1 MKIANNPTLTQWLE
15 HATALLTPLL
25 ETGPVPA
32 DAKQEARRILLE
44 LLDINATSLMLYPG
58 RELTEAQLQLLEL
71 VLARR
76 LTGEPLAHILGYWYF
91 WDFKLAV
98 APCTL
103 IPRPD
108 TELLVEQ
115 SLALSLPAQA
125 KVLDLGTGTG
135 AIALALAKEKPHWTV
150 TGVDLQPDAVDL
162 AKQNVQLLELA
173 NCQIKQ
179 SRWFEAVTG
188 EQFDLIVS
196 NPPYIDAQDPHL
208 ALGDVRFEPDSALVA
223 PEQGLADI
231 RHICNQ
237 APHYLTPTGWLW
249 LEHGYQQSEAVQR
262 ILTEAG
268 FSSVQSVKD
277 YGGQWR
283 ISGGQL
289 ADFSLNSLSR

>member
-1 MKIANNPTLTQWLE
+1 MKIVNTLTLTQWLQQ
-15 HATALLTPLL
+15 ATALLTPLL

-44 LLDINATSLMLYPG
+44 VLDVNATTLMLYPE
-58 RELTEAQLQLLEL
+58 RELTQAQLLLIEA
-71 VLARR
+71 VLTRR

-115 SLALSLPAQA
+115 SLTLPLPAKA

-135 AIALALAKEKPHWTV
+135 AIALALAKEKPNWTV
-150 TGVDLQPDAVDL
+150 TGVDLHPDAVAL
-162 AKQNVQLLELA
+162 AKQNVELLALP

-179 SRWFEAVTG
+179 SSWFEALEG
-188 EQFDLIVS
+188 QEFDLIVS
-196 NPPYIDAQDPHL
+196 NPPYIDAEDPHL
-208 ALGDVRFEPDSALVA
+208 TLGDVRFEPDSALVA

-231 RHICNQ
+231 RHICTQ
-237 APHYLTPTGWLW
+237 APHYLTPSGWLW
-249 LEHGYQQSEAVQR
+249 LEHGYQQSDAVQQ
-262 ILTEAG
+262 ILTNAG
-268 FSSVQSVKD
+268 FTEVKSVKD
-277 YGGQWR
+277 YGDQWR

-289 ADFSLNSLSR
+289 PA

>member
-1 MKIANNPTLTQWLE
+1 MKTVNNPSLTQWLE
-15 HATALLTPLL
+15 QATALLTPLL
-25 ETGPVPA
+25 ETGPVFA

-44 LLDINATSLMLYPG
+44 VLDINATTLMLYPE
-58 RELTEAQLQLLEL
+58 RELSEAQLLLVDP
-71 VLARR
+71 VLKRR

-115 SLALSLPAQA
+115 SLALPLPANA
-125 KVLDLGTGTG
+125 RVLDLGTGTG
-135 AIALALAKEKPHWTV
+135 AIALALAKEKPNWTL
-150 TGVDLQPDAVDL
+150 TGVDVQPDAVEL
-162 AKQNVQLLELA
+162 AKQNVQLLAVA

-179 SRWFEAVTG
+179 SSWFDALEG
-188 EQFDLIVS
+188 QQFDLIVS

-231 RHICNQ
+231 RHICTQ
-237 APHYLTPTGWLW
+237 APQFLTPSGWLW
-249 LEHGYQQSEAVQR
+249 LEHGYQQSEAVQQ

-268 FSSVQSVKD
+268 FIQVQSVKD

-283 ISGGQL
+283 ISGGKL
-289 ADFSLNSLSR
+289 PA

>member
-1 MKIANNPTLTQWLE
+1 MKTVNNPSLTQWL
-15 HATALLTPLL
+15 HQATALLTPLL
-25 ETGPVPA
+25 ETGPVSA

-44 LLDINATSLMLYPG
+44 VLDINATTLMLYPE
-58 RELTEAQLQLLEL
+58 RELSEAQLLLVEP

-115 SLALSLPAQA
+115 SLALPLPANA
-125 KVLDLGTGTG
+125 RVLDLGTGTG
-135 AIALALAKEKPHWTV
+135 AIALALAKEKPNWTL
-150 TGVDLQPDAVDL
+150 TGVDVQPDAVAL
-162 AKQNVQLLELA
+162 AQQNVQLMALA

-179 SRWFEAVTG
+179 SSWFNALAG

-231 RHICNQ
+231 RHICTQ
-237 APHYLTPTGWLW
+237 APQFLTPSGWLW
-249 LEHGYQQSEAVQR
+249 LEHGYQQSEAVQQ
-262 ILTEAG
+262 ILVDAG
-268 FSSVQSVKD
+268 FTEVQSVKD
-277 YGGQWR
+277 YGDQWR
-283 ISGGQL
+283 ITGGQL
-289 ADFSLNSLSR
+289 PG

>member
-1 MKIANNPTLTQWLE
+1 MKIVNSLSLTQWLE

-44 LLDINATSLMLYPG
+44 VLDINATTLMLYPE
-58 RELTEAQLQLLEL
+58 RELTEAQLLLVEP
-71 VLARR
+71 VLTRR
-76 LTGEPLAHILGYWYF
+76 LTGEPLAHILGHWYF

-115 SLALSLPAQA
+115 SLALPLPTKA

-135 AIALALAKEKPHWTV
+135 AIALALAKEKPNWIV

-162 AKQNVQLLELA
+162 AKQNVQLLALT

-179 SRWFEAVTG
+179 SSWFEAVAG

-196 NPPYIDAQDPHL
+196 NPPYIDAEDPHL

-223 PEQGLADI
+223 SEQGLADI
-231 RHICNQ
+231 RHICTQ
-237 APHYLTPTGWLW
+237 APQFLAPSGWLW
-249 LEHGYQQSEAVQR
+249 LEHGYQQADAVQQ

-268 FSSVQSVKD
+268 FTQVQSVKD
-277 YGGQWR
+277 YGDQWR

-289 ADFSLNSLSR
+289 QAN